1 MIDPKY
7 SKLSL
12 SVDSW
17 KTESFDSKDWAPNEV
32 SLRYAMS
39 FSNRNERVN
48 RSNYVCIT
56 PELCK
61 NGRPLLSSLLSNL
74 MSERNCKSSLTVCP
88 GTTVATT
95 MMRNNGQGTEFSLDV
110 SRPFQMGSMTRVGM
124 KKLLRE
130 LRYEVP
136 RSSQKLTSQDLRA
149 YFRSKGILSRERY
162 SAYYSDNFPDIA
174 VTYTWNMCLL
184 NKVKQIEKQIVVID
198 QNSKD
203 IKSELKIQKQY
214 IESPDITWF

>member
-1 MIDPKY
+1 MQKWQATIVIVVVKFDVGKK
-7 SKLSL
+7 SQEFTDSL
-12 SVDSW
+12 PG
-17 KTESFDSKDWAPNEV
+17 FDCSYNDG
-32 SLRYAMS
+32 L
-39 FSNRNERVN
+39 
-48 RSNYVCIT
+48 
-56 PELCK
+56 
-61 NGRPLLSSLLSNL
+61 
-74 MSERNCKSSLTVCP
+74 
-88 GTTVATT
+88 
-95 MMRNNGQGTEFSLDV
+95 GTEFSLDV
-110 SRPFQMGSMTRVGM
+110 LRPFQMGSMTRVGM

-198 QNSKD
+198 QNSND